1 MSLFSLTRHFTFS
14 IKPKTPKIST
24 LHFATTSLGEK
35 LDAHLQN
42 SPNNVEKTLNSLA
55 PIKLDTKYVNDIIH
69 RWSLNNLQLGL
80 RFFIWAGDQPNY
92 RHNLYIYNKA
102 CSLFKIKQNP
112 QVILDLIETYKL
124 EKCVVCVDTFK
135 VVLRLCK
142 AGGLADEALM
152 VLKKMPE
159 FNIRPDTT
167 AYNVV
172 IRSLCE
178 KGDVDMAKKLMGE
191 MGLID
196 LFPDM
201 ITYVSM
207 IKGFC
212 DVGRLEEACALFPVM
227 SVHGCYPNVVA
238 YSALLD
244 GICRFGI
251 VERAFELLAEMEK
264 QGEGCRPNV
273 ITYTSV
279 IQSFCEQGRTKDALS
294 VLELMEVRGC
304 APNRVTASAWINGI
318 CMNGQLQ
325 DVYNF
330 IERIVAGGSVSI
342 GDCYSSLV
350 VCLIKIKK
358 VEEAEKTFRR
368 ALSSGMK
375 PDSLACSMMIR
386 EICSE
391 KRVLDGFCLYEE
403 VEKTGCL
410 SSIDIDIYS
419 ILLAGLCQQGHSA
432 EAARLARSML
442 EKRIPLRAP
451 HVEKI
456 VEHLKNF
463 GGKELVAELV
473 SMVR

>member
-1 MSLFSLTRHFTFS
+1 MDSALSSPSLNADSQS
-14 IKPKTPKIST
+14 KTSKIST

-42 SPNNVEKTLNSLA
+42 SPHNVEKTLNSLA

-92 RHNLYIYNKA
+92 KHNLYIYNKA

-112 QVILDLIETYKL
+112 QVILDLIATYKV
-124 EKCVVCVDTFK
+124 EKYVVCVDTFK

-142 AGGLADEALM
+142 VGGLADEALM

-167 AYNVV
+167 AYNLV

-178 KGDVDMAKKLMGE
+178 KGDMDMAKQLMGE

-196 LFPDM
+196 LYPDM

-212 DVGRLEEACALFPVM
+212 DVGRLEEAYALFPVM

-244 GICRFGI
+244 GVCRFGI
-251 VERAFELLAEMEK
+251 VEKAFELLAEMEK
-264 QGEGCRPNV
+264 E
-273 ITYTSV
+273 
-279 IQSFCEQGRTKDALS
+279 

-304 APNRVTASAWINGI
+304 APNRVTASAWINGV

-325 DVYNF
+325 DVYKF
-330 IERIVAGGSVSI
+330 IERIVGGGSVSM

-358 VEEAEKTFRR
+358 VEEAEKTFRM

-375 PDSLACSMMIR
+375 PDSLAC
-386 EICSE
+386 
-391 KRVLDGFCLYEE
+391 
-403 VEKTGCL
+403 T
-410 SSIDIDIYS
+410 
-419 ILLAGLCQQGHSA
+419 GLCQKSHSA
-432 EAARLARSML
+432 EAARLARSMV
-442 EKRIPLRAP
+442 EKRIPLRTP
-451 HVEKI
+451 YVEKI

>member
-1 MSLFSLTRHFTFS
+1 
-14 IKPKTPKIST
+14 
-24 LHFATTSLGEK
+24 
-35 LDAHLQN
+35 
-42 SPNNVEKTLNSLA
+42 
-55 PIKLDTKYVNDIIH
+55 
-69 RWSLNNLQLGL
+69 
-80 RFFIWAGDQPNY
+80 
-92 RHNLYIYNKA
+92 
-102 CSLFKIKQNP
+102 
-112 QVILDLIETYKL
+112 
-124 EKCVVCVDTFK
+124 
-135 VVLRLCK
+135 
-142 AGGLADEALM
+142 M

-167 AYNVV
+167 AYNLV

-178 KGDVDMAKKLMGE
+178 KGDMDMAKQLMGE

-196 LFPDM
+196 LYPDM

-212 DVGRLEEACALFPVM
+212 DVGRLEEAYALFPVM

-244 GICRFGI
+244 GVCRCGI
-251 VERAFELLAEMEK
+251 IEKAFELLAEMEK
-264 QGEGCRPNV
+264 EGEGCRPNV

-279 IQSFCEQGRTKDALS
+279 IQSFCEQGRAKDALS

-304 APNRVTASAWINGI
+304 APNRVTASAWINGV

-325 DVYNF
+325 DVYKF
-330 IERIVAGGSVSI
+330 IERIVGGGSVSM

-358 VEEAEKTFRR
+358 VEEAEKTFRM

-375 PDSLACSMMIR
+375 LDSLACSMMIREICSEKRVLDGMMIR

-419 ILLAGLCQQGHSA
+419 ILLAGLCQKSHSA
-432 EAARLARSML
+432 EAARLARSMV
-442 EKRIPLRAP
+442 EKRIPLRTP
-451 HVEKI
+451 YVEKV

-473 SMVR
+473 SMIKINKISTSI

>member
-1 MSLFSLTRHFTFS
+1 MDSALSSPSLNADS
-14 IKPKTPKIST
+14 
-24 LHFATTSLGEK
+24 
-35 LDAHLQN
+35 Q
-42 SPNNVEKTLNSLA
+42 VEK
-55 PIKLDTKYVNDIIH
+55 Y
-69 RWSLNNLQLGL
+69 
-80 RFFIWAGDQPNY
+80 
-92 RHNLYIYNKA
+92 
-102 CSLFKIKQNP
+102 
-112 QVILDLIETYKL
+112 
-124 EKCVVCVDTFK
+124 VVCVDTFK

-142 AGGLADEALM
+142 VGGLADEALM

-167 AYNVV
+167 AYNLV

-178 KGDVDMAKKLMGE
+178 KGDMDMAKQLMGE

-196 LFPDM
+196 LYPDM

-212 DVGRLEEACALFPVM
+212 DVGRLEEAYA
-227 SVHGCYPNVVA
+227 
-238 YSALLD
+238 
-244 GICRFGI
+244 FGI
-251 VERAFELLAEMEK
+251 VEKAFELLAEMEK
-264 QGEGCRPNV
+264 EGEGCRPNV

-279 IQSFCEQGRTKDALS
+279 IQSFCEQGRAKDALS

-304 APNRVTASAWINGI
+304 APNRVTASAWINGV

-325 DVYNF
+325 DVYKF
-330 IERIVAGGSVSI
+330 IERIVGGGSVSM

-358 VEEAEKTFRR
+358 VEEAEKTFRM

-419 ILLAGLCQQGHSA
+419 ILLAGLCQKSHSA
-432 EAARLARSML
+432 EAARLARSMV
-442 EKRIPLRAP
+442 EKRIPLRTP
-451 HVEKI
+451 YVEKI

>member
-1 MSLFSLTRHFTFS
+1 
-14 IKPKTPKIST
+14 
-24 LHFATTSLGEK
+24 
-35 LDAHLQN
+35 
-42 SPNNVEKTLNSLA
+42 
-55 PIKLDTKYVNDIIH
+55 
-69 RWSLNNLQLGL
+69 
-80 RFFIWAGDQPNY
+80 
-92 RHNLYIYNKA
+92 
-102 CSLFKIKQNP
+102 
-112 QVILDLIETYKL
+112 
-124 EKCVVCVDTFK
+124 
-135 VVLRLCK
+135 
-142 AGGLADEALM
+142 
-152 VLKKMPE
+152 MPE

-167 AYNVV
+167 AYNLV

-178 KGDVDMAKKLMGE
+178 KGDMDMAKQLMGE

-196 LFPDM
+196 LYPDM

-212 DVGRLEEACALFPVM
+212 DVGRLEEAYALFPVM

-244 GICRFGI
+244 GVCRFGI
-251 VERAFELLAEMEK
+251 VEKAFELLAEMEK
-264 QGEGCRPNV
+264 E
-273 ITYTSV
+273 
-279 IQSFCEQGRTKDALS
+279 

-304 APNRVTASAWINGI
+304 APNRVTASAWINGV

-325 DVYNF
+325 DVYKF
-330 IERIVAGGSVSI
+330 IERIVGGGSVSM

-358 VEEAEKTFRR
+358 VEEAEKTFRM

-419 ILLAGLCQQGHSA
+419 ILLAGLCQKSHSA
-432 EAARLARSML
+432 EAARLARSMV
-442 EKRIPLRAP
+442 EKRIPLRTP
-451 HVEKI
+451 YVEKI

>member
-1 MSLFSLTRHFTFS
+1 MDSALSSPSLNADSQS
-14 IKPKTPKIST
+14 KTSKIST

-92 RHNLYIYNKA
+92 KHNLYIYNKA

-112 QVILDLIETYKL
+112 QVILDLIATYKV
-124 EKCVVCVDTFK
+124 EKYVVCVDTFK

-142 AGGLADEALM
+142 VGGLADEALM

-167 AYNVV
+167 AYNLV

-178 KGDVDMAKKLMGE
+178 KGDMDMAKQLMGE

-196 LFPDM
+196 LYPDM

-207 IKGFC
+207 IKGF
-212 DVGRLEEACALFPVM
+212 
-227 SVHGCYPNVVA
+227 
-238 YSALLD
+238 
-244 GICRFGI
+244 GI
-251 VERAFELLAEMEK
+251 VEKAFELLAEMEK
-264 QGEGCRPNV
+264 EGEGCRPNV

-279 IQSFCEQGRTKDALS
+279 IQSFCEQGRAKDALS

-304 APNRVTASAWINGI
+304 APNRVTASAWINGV

-325 DVYNF
+325 DVYKF
-330 IERIVAGGSVSI
+330 IERIVGGGSVSM

-358 VEEAEKTFRR
+358 VEEAEKTFRM

-419 ILLAGLCQQGHSA
+419 ILLAGLCQKSHSA
-432 EAARLARSML
+432 EAARLARSMV
-442 EKRIPLRAP
+442 EKRIPLRTP
-451 HVEKI
+451 YVEKI

>member
-1 MSLFSLTRHFTFS
+1 
-14 IKPKTPKIST
+14 
-24 LHFATTSLGEK
+24 
-35 LDAHLQN
+35 
-42 SPNNVEKTLNSLA
+42 
-55 PIKLDTKYVNDIIH
+55 
-69 RWSLNNLQLGL
+69 
-80 RFFIWAGDQPNY
+80 
-92 RHNLYIYNKA
+92 
-102 CSLFKIKQNP
+102 
-112 QVILDLIETYKL
+112 
-124 EKCVVCVDTFK
+124 
-135 VVLRLCK
+135 
-142 AGGLADEALM
+142 M

-167 AYNVV
+167 AYNLV

-178 KGDVDMAKKLMGE
+178 KGDMDMAKQLMGE

-196 LFPDM
+196 LYPDM

-212 DVGRLEEACALFPVM
+212 DVGRLEEAYALFPVM

-244 GICRFGI
+244 GVCRCGI
-251 VERAFELLAEMEK
+251 IEKAFELLAEMEK
-264 QGEGCRPNV
+264 EGEGCRPNV

-279 IQSFCEQGRTKDALS
+279 IQSFCEQGRAKDALS

-304 APNRVTASAWINGI
+304 APNRVTASAWINGV

-325 DVYNF
+325 DVYKF
-330 IERIVAGGSVSI
+330 IERIVGGGSVSM

-358 VEEAEKTFRR
+358 VEEAEKTFRM

-375 PDSLACSMMIR
+375 LDSLACSSVSMGDCYSSLVVCLIKIKKVEEAEKTFRMALSSGMKLDSLACSMMIR

-419 ILLAGLCQQGHSA
+419 ILLAGLCQKSHSA
-432 EAARLARSML
+432 EAARLARSMV
-442 EKRIPLRAP
+442 EKRIPLRTP
-451 HVEKI
+451 YVEKV

-473 SMVR
+473 SMIKINKISTSI

>member
-1 MSLFSLTRHFTFS
+1 
-14 IKPKTPKIST
+14 
-24 LHFATTSLGEK
+24 
-35 LDAHLQN
+35 
-42 SPNNVEKTLNSLA
+42 
-55 PIKLDTKYVNDIIH
+55 
-69 RWSLNNLQLGL
+69 
-80 RFFIWAGDQPNY
+80 
-92 RHNLYIYNKA
+92 
-102 CSLFKIKQNP
+102 
-112 QVILDLIETYKL
+112 
-124 EKCVVCVDTFK
+124 
-135 VVLRLCK
+135 
-142 AGGLADEALM
+142 
-152 VLKKMPE
+152 MPE

-167 AYNVV
+167 AYNLV

-178 KGDVDMAKKLMGE
+178 KGDMDMAKQLMGE

-196 LFPDM
+196 LYPDM

-212 DVGRLEEACALFPVM
+212 DVGRLEEAYALFPVM

-244 GICRFGI
+244 GVCRFGI
-251 VERAFELLAEMEK
+251 VEKAFELLAEMEK
-264 QGEGCRPNV
+264 EGEGCRPNV

-279 IQSFCEQGRTKDALS
+279 IQSFFYRMCTSLS
-294 VLELMEVRGC
+294 RELLG
-304 APNRVTASAWINGI
+304 
-318 CMNGQLQ
+318 
-325 DVYNF
+325 
-330 IERIVAGGSVSI
+330 GGSVSM

-358 VEEAEKTFRR
+358 VEEAEKTFRM

-419 ILLAGLCQQGHSA
+419 ILLAGLLSKKPF
-432 EAARLARSML
+432 RRSC
-442 EKRIPLRAP
+442 KAC
-451 HVEKI
+451 KI
-456 VEHLKNF
+456 D
-463 GGKELVAELV
+463 G
-473 SMVR
+473 

>member
-1 MSLFSLTRHFTFS
+1 
-14 IKPKTPKIST
+14 
-24 LHFATTSLGEK
+24 
-35 LDAHLQN
+35 
-42 SPNNVEKTLNSLA
+42 
-55 PIKLDTKYVNDIIH
+55 
-69 RWSLNNLQLGL
+69 
-80 RFFIWAGDQPNY
+80 
-92 RHNLYIYNKA
+92 
-102 CSLFKIKQNP
+102 
-112 QVILDLIETYKL
+112 
-124 EKCVVCVDTFK
+124 
-135 VVLRLCK
+135 
-142 AGGLADEALM
+142 M

-167 AYNVV
+167 AYNLV

-178 KGDVDMAKKLMGE
+178 KGDMDMAKQLMGE

-196 LFPDM
+196 LYPDM

-212 DVGRLEEACALFPVM
+212 DVGRLEEAYALFPVM

-244 GICRFGI
+244 GVCRCGI
-251 VERAFELLAEMEK
+251 IEKAFELLAEMEK
-264 QGEGCRPNV
+264 EGEGCRPNV

-279 IQSFCEQGRTKDALS
+279 IQSFCEQGRAKDALS

-304 APNRVTASAWINGI
+304 APNRVTASAWINGV

-325 DVYNF
+325 DVYKF
-330 IERIVAGGSVSI
+330 IERIVGGGSVSM

-358 VEEAEKTFRR
+358 VEEAEKTFRM

-375 PDSLACSMMIR
+375 LDSLACSMMIR

-419 ILLAGLCQQGHSA
+419 ILLAGLCQKSHSA
-432 EAARLARSML
+432 EAARLARSMV
-442 EKRIPLRAP
+442 EKRIPLRTP
-451 HVEKI
+451 YVEKV

-473 SMVR
+473 SMIKINKISTSI